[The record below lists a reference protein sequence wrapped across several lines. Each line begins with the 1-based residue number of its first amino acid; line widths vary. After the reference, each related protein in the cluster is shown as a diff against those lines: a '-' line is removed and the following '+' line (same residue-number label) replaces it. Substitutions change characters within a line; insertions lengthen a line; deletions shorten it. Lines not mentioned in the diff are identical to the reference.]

1 MWYLYVKQIP
11 FDDISWSYVIKVYI
25 KWQMEDPITLYIK
38 IVKFIF
44 AGIYFNDFH
53 QQEACDGSILS
64 GPPNDQCNPWKWA
77 Y

>member
-38 IVKFIF
+38 IVNLFSQAFTFMI
-44 AGIYFNDFH
+44 
-53 QQEACDGSILS
+53 SINKK
-64 GPPNDQCNPWKWA
+64 PVMA
-77 Y
+77 VY